1 MVIEKPH
8 GLRFVRRVYLARSL
22 GLGLGC
28 LIMSAALWSYNSSPL
43 IWTALLL
50 NCLLW
55 PHLAYIIASRS
66 EQPYISERR
75 HLLADAILGGFWVV
89 AMGFNPIASS
99 AFTMMLWMNLVAAGG
114 VHFFIRGLLVSLLGY
129 ALGLLVFGFSW
140 HPEISDELIYSL
152 LPMLILYP
160 ILIGSITYNL
170 SMQLHRQK
178 ELLKHLSRTDSLTD
192 IFNRGYWELR
202 AREEIVRVRRS
213 HSPLSL
219 ILIDIDHFKQVN
231 DTYGH
236 SMGDHVLQQVAQYLQ
251 WNLRESELLGRY
263 GGEEFGIILPDEDIT
278 MAWQL
283 GERLREFIEQAEFQD
298 PSDPGNTRLR
308 CTISIGVAA
317 FSDSAGDF
325 SSWVRAADA
334 ALYEAK
340 HTGRNRCV
348 MYVGHNAPVVE
359 EGA

>member
-1 MVIEKPH
+1 MATEKPH
-8 GLRFVRRVYLARSL
+8 GLRFVKRVYLARSL

-28 LIMSAALWSYNSSPL
+28 LIMSAALWPYHPSHMLWVALIVNCL
-43 IWTALLL
+43 IW
-50 NCLLW
+50 
-55 PHLAYIIASRS
+55 PHAAYFISSRS
-66 EQPYISERR
+66 INPYEYERR
-75 HLLADAILGGFWVV
+75 NLLIDVVLGGFWVV

-99 AFTMMLWMNLVAAGG
+99 SLTMMLWMNLVAAGG
-114 VHFFIRGLLVSLLGY
+114 VSFFVRGLLVSLLGY
-129 ALGLLVFGFSW
+129 ALGLLMFDFQW
-140 HPEISDELIYSL
+140 HAHITDELIYSL
-152 LPMLILYP
+152 IPMLILYP
-160 ILIGSITYNL
+160 ILIGSITYNI

-219 ILIDIDHFKQVN
+219 LLIDIDHFKGVN

-263 GGEEFGIILPDEDIT
+263 GGEEFGIILPDEDIN

-283 GERLREFIEQAEFQD
+283 GERLREFIAQAEFQD
-298 PSDPGNTRLR
+298 PSDPSHSRLR

-334 ALYEAK
+334 ALYQAK
-340 HTGRNRCV
+340 HMGRNKCV
-348 MYVGHNAPVVE
+348 MYVPEHSLQRE
-359 EGA
+359 ENV